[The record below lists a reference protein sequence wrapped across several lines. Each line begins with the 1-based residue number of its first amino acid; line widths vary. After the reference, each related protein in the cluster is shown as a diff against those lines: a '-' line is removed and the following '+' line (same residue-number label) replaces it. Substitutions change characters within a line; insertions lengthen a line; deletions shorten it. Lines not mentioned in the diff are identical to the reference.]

1 MRVLFVFIANNTL
14 FLFCLKI
21 HNFTIVNFEQWNYI
35 LCVNSYKNKLIQQ
48 EAVLMYRSNGNYE
61 AFARPMKPAGVDDKS
76 AYIVGSGLAG
86 LAAATFLIRDGQM
99 KPNKIHILEEL
110 GLPGGSM
117 DGIWNEQ
124 KGYIIRGGREME
136 PHFETLWD
144 LFRSIPS
151 LENPDASV
159 LDEFYWLNKKDP
171 SYSHGRV
178 IQEQGKELPTEGD
191 LTLTPKAV
199 QELLDLVMTPEKDL
213 DGKKINEVFSEDFLN
228 SNFWLYWSTM
238 FAFEPWASAM
248 EMRRYLMRFCHHID
262 SLSNLSSLR
271 FTKYNQYESL
281 IQPMV
286 KFLEDKG
293 VQFTYNTHVENI
305 QVDTSSDSKV
315 ATEIDMTTNGKDNSI
330 KLTENDLVFVTN
342 GSITESTTYGDKT
355 HPASVEH
362 ELGSSWSLWENLAK
376 QDPAFGNPDVFCKNI
391 PEANW
396 VISGTITLTDDQ
408 VVPYIEKISKKDPH
422 SGSIVTSGPVTIKDS
437 NWLYGYSISRQKHF
451 KRQKDNELVVWVYG
465 LFSDKP
471 GNFVHKKITECSG
484 DELCEEWLYHIG
496 VPTDKIEDIAKN
508 HANTIPAHM
517 PYITSY
523 FMPRKVGDRPLV
535 VPKGSKNLA
544 FIGNFAETER
554 DTVFTTE
561 YSVRTAME
569 AVYTLLDVDRGVPE
583 VFGSAYDVRV
593 LLRAIYYLDGKK
605 KLEDIKL
612 PFKERMVEKKVM
624 EKIHGT
630 YIEELMK
637 DAHLL

>member
-1 MRVLFVFIANNTL
+1 
-14 FLFCLKI
+14 
-21 HNFTIVNFEQWNYI
+21 
-35 LCVNSYKNKLIQQ
+35 
-48 EAVLMYRSNGNYE
+48 MYRSNGNYE
-61 AFARPMKPAGVDDKS
+61 AFARPMKPAGVDEKS

-99 KPNKIHILEEL
+99 KPDKIHILEEL

-171 SYSHGRV
+171 SFSHGRV

-305 QVDTSSDSKV
+305 QVDTSGDSKV
-315 ATEIDMTTNGKDNSI
+315 ATEIGMTTDGKDSSI
-330 KLTENDLVFVTN
+330 RLTENDLVFVTN

-355 HPASVEH
+355 HPAPVEH

-612 PFKERMVEKKVM
+612 PFKERMIEKKVM

>member
-1 MRVLFVFIANNTL
+1 
-14 FLFCLKI
+14 
-21 HNFTIVNFEQWNYI
+21 
-35 LCVNSYKNKLIQQ
+35 
-48 EAVLMYRSNGNYE
+48 MYRSNGNYE
-61 AFARPMKPAGVDDKS
+61 AFARPLKPEGVDDKS

-86 LAAATFLIRDGQM
+86 LAAASFLVRDGQM
-99 KPNKIHILEEL
+99 KGDKIHVLEEL
-110 GLPGGSM
+110 ALPGGSM

-151 LENPDASV
+151 LEDPDASV

-171 SYSHGRV
+171 SFSHGRV
-178 IQEQGKELPTEGD
+178 IQDQGKELPTEGQ

-199 QELLDLVMTPEKDL
+199 KELIDLVMTPEKDL
-213 DGKKINEVFSEDFLN
+213 GDKKINEVFSEDFLN

-281 IQPMV
+281 IQPMI

-293 VQFTYNTHVENI
+293 VQFTYNTHVNNI
-305 QVDTSSDSKV
+305 KVDTSNGSKI
-315 ATEIDMTTNGKDNSI
+315 ATEIDMTTDGKDSTI
-330 KLTENDLVFVTN
+330 ALTENDLVFVTN

-355 HPASVEH
+355 HPAPTEH

-376 QDPAFGNPDVFCKNI
+376 QDKAFGNPDVFCKNI

-396 VISGTITLTDDQ
+396 TISGTITLTDDE
-408 VVPYIEKISKKDPH
+408 VTPYIEKISQKDPH
-422 SGSIVTSGPVTIKDS
+422 SGSIVTSGPVSIKDS

-471 GNFVHKKITECSG
+471 GNFVNKKITECTG

-496 VPTDKIEDIAKN
+496 VPTDKIKDIAEN
-508 HANTIPAHM
+508 HASTIPAHM

-535 VPKGSKNLA
+535 VPEGSKNLA

-554 DTVFTTE
+554 DTVFTTNIQSE
-561 YSVRTAME
+561 Q
-569 AVYTLLDVDRGVPE
+569 LW
-583 VFGSAYDVRV
+583 
-593 LLRAIYYLDGKK
+593 
-605 KLEDIKL
+605 KLST
-612 PFKERMVEKKVM
+612 
-624 EKIHGT
+624 HC
-630 YIEELMK
+630 
-637 DAHLL
+637 